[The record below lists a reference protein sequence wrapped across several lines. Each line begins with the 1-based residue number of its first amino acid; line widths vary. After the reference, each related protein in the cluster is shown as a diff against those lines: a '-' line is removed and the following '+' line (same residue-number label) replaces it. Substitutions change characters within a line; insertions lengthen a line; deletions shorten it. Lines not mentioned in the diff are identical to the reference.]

1 MRSRIQTKEKQ
12 SIAVKNDIDQLK
24 KTGFLSEFDD
34 AIVEKIVNI
43 SGIKEFRVKEVIIE
57 EHQELSEL
65 YILIEGMVI
74 IGINVSRKGKINLNT
89 IHPGQLFSW
98 SAIFPPYISTASAV
112 ATQPVR
118 VLAINSARL
127 VKMFEEDPL
136 FGFKFMN
143 IISRTL
149 SQRLSDTRLQLVN
162 ITSL

>member
-1 MRSRIQTKEKQ
+1 M
-12 SIAVKNDIDQLK
+12 KNDIDQFKELRL
-24 KTGFLSEFDD
+24 FRDFDD
-34 AIVEKIVNI
+34 PIVEKII
-43 SGIKEFRVKEVIIE
+43 SFSDIKEFRVKEVIIE

-74 IGINVSRKGKINLNT
+74 IGINVPRKGRINLNT

-98 SAIFPPYISTASAV
+98 SAMFPPYISTASAV

-118 VLAINSARL
+118 VLAIKTAKL
-127 VKMFEEDPL
+127 MKMFEADPS

-149 SQRLSDTRLQLVN
+149 SQRLTDTRLQLVN
-162 ITSL
+162 LITL